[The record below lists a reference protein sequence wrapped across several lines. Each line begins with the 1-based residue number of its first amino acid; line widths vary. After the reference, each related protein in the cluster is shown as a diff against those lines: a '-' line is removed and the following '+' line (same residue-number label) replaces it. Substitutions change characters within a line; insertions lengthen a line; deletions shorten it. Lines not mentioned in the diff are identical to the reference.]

1 MMAQLRK
8 DLQWKGPFWK
18 VAETFWTS
26 QGGYRSSPGQDPDTT
41 VSSGVCE
48 NGMGCDAP
56 PSQHPFLYL
65 DFNRSTWHR
74 RLFQLKPGEAVTVLG
89 QIKGI
94 RNTTNFDNSPDVHV
108 MPSQYSFSSS
118 RFRLNAVLVTILS
131 LPTSID
137 FDSFKFS
144 KTGAMSAMLCGTK

>member
-1 MMAQLRK
+1 MMTQLRK

-26 QGGYRSSPGQDPDTT
+26 QGGYRSSQDQTRIRLS
-41 VSSGVCE
+41 VAGYAR
-48 NGMGCDAP
+48 MGCDVP
-56 PSQHPFLYL
+56 PSQHQFLYL

-74 RLFQLKPGEAVTVLG
+74 RLFQLKRGEAVTVLG

-118 RFRLNAVLVTILS
+118 RFRPNAVLVTILS

-144 KTGAMSAMLCGTK
+144 QTGAMSAMLCGSK